1 EDSSG
6 SERER
11 GSEVSGWMHSDVT
24 HTGEA
29 ERLRRL
35 VDEQAAVRRVA
46 PIVSEGAPSVEL
58 FAAVLQ
64 EVVQLLGVTG
74 GWLLRY
80 EPGGTVSV
88 LASLSDPGVSVGDR
102 WPVDS
107 HGAAA
112 MVLESG

>member
-24 HTGEA
+24 YTAQA
-29 ERLRRL
+29 EPRRRL
-35 VDEQAAVRRVA
+35 VDDVAAVRRVA
-46 PIVSEGAPSVEL
+46 AIVSEGAPSAEL
-58 FAAVLQ
+58 FAAVLR

-80 EPGGTVSV
+80 EPEGTVAV
-88 LASLSDPGVSVGDR
+88 LASFSDPGVSVGDR
-102 WPVDS
+102 WPVDG
-107 HGAAA
+107 HG
-112 MVLESG
+112 